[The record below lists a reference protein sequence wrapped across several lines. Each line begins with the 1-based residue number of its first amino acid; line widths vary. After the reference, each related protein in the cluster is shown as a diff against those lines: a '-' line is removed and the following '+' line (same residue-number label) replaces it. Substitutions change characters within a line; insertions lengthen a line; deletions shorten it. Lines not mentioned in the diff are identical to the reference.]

1 MVGSKEA
8 VETLRGRCAAAIGSR
23 AEYTRRRESCNA
35 PRAAPNI
42 ELERE
47 VSDGHRLSRRLW
59 NHDGRL
65 DPWERGM
72 PWLLLHAAAVFEPTL
87 NSIAFLSSPWPLSVS
102 SGEWRHP
109 LHCLQVLTGLLQK
122 AHFSHFSFGCTI
134 QRYSCG
140 HRPRRVDYPT
150 LQW

>member
-47 VSDGHRLSRRLW
+47 VSDGHRLSRRL
-59 NHDGRL
+59 
-65 DPWERGM
+65 
-72 PWLLLHAAAVFEPTL
+72 
-87 NSIAFLSSPWPLSVS
+87 
-102 SGEWRHP
+102 
-109 LHCLQVLTGLLQK
+109 
-122 AHFSHFSFGCTI
+122 
-134 QRYSCG
+134 
-140 HRPRRVDYPT
+140 
-150 LQW
+150 